1 MSSPGNTTTDEQPQR
16 IARDTTPR
24 SPKRLARTAGVL
36 YLLVAVFG
44 GFAQGFLEPRMYVPG
59 DAAATAG
66 NVVANEGLVR
76 LGVVSDL
83 VNEVLLVLLALTL
96 FALLNHV
103 HLAAAR
109 VMVALALLAA
119 GITALNVVFE
129 FAGLQV
135 ATGAVDMSAIGVDG
149 SDAMVLLMLDTQH
162 HGVLIAQIFFGL
174 WLAPLGY
181 LAYKSGWFPRPMAVV
196 LVVATS
202 CYLVDVFTAFL
213 APDLNQ
219 LIHGF
224 ITIPCIIAEVWIAG
238 YLLTV
243 GVNTKKKAQAKPPV
257 NGTFAI
263 DEATASPAVLG

>member
-1 MSSPGNTTTDEQPQR
+1 MSSPGNCTTGEQPQR
-16 IARDTTPR
+16 IARDTTTK
-24 SPKRLARTAGVL
+24 SPKRQFRPA
-36 YLLVAVFG
+36 FP
-44 GFAQGFLEPRMYVPG
+44 EPRMYVPG

-66 NVVANEGLVR
+66 NVVDNEGLVR

-135 ATGAVDMSAIGVDG
+135 ATGAVDLSAIGVAG
-149 SDAMVLLMLDTQH
+149 SDAMVLLLLDTQH

-224 ITIPCIIAEVWIAG
+224 ITIPCIIAEIWLAG

-243 GVNTKKKAQAKPPV
+243 GVNTKGKGQAEPLMVGKP
-257 NGTFAI
+257 AA
-263 DEATASPAVLG
+263 EAVGASAVAPR

>member
-1 MSSPGNTTTDEQPQR
+1 M
-16 IARDTTPR
+16 
-24 SPKRLARTAGVL
+24 
-36 YLLVAVFG
+36 
-44 GFAQGFLEPRMYVPG
+44 
-59 DAAATAG
+59 
-66 NVVANEGLVR
+66 R

-83 VNEVLLVLLALTL
+83 VNEVILVLLALTL
-96 FALLNHV
+96 YALLHQF
-103 HLAAAR
+103 HFAAAR

-119 GITALNVVFE
+119 GITALNAVFE

-162 HGVLIAQIFFGL
+162 YGLLIAQIFFGL

-181 LAYKSGWFPRPMAVV
+181 LAYKSGWFPRPLAVV
-196 LVVATS
+196 LVVATG

-243 GVNTKKKAQAKPPV
+243 GVNTKKKAQSEAPLI
-257 NGTFAI
+257 GTSAI
-263 DEATASPAVLG
+263 DEAIVSPVALG

>member
-1 MSSPGNTTTDEQPQR
+1 MSPTGSTTKGEQPQR
-16 IARDTTPR
+16 VARGTMR

-36 YLLVAVFG
+36 YLLVAVVG
-44 GFAQGFLEPRMYVPG
+44 GFAQGILEPKMYVPG

-96 FALLNHV
+96 FALLTHV

-109 VMVALALLAA
+109 LMAALAVLAA

-129 FAGLQV
+129 FAGLQI

-162 HGVLIAQIFFGL
+162 YGLLIAQIFFGL

-181 LAYKSGWFPRPMAVV
+181 LAYKSGWFPKPLAVV
-196 LVVATS
+196 LVLATG

-213 APDLNQ
+213 APDLSQ

-243 GVNTKKKAQAKPPV
+243 GVNTRKNAQSKPTV
-257 NGTFAI
+257 IGGFAA
-263 DEATASPAVLG
+263 DEANASPVAIP

>member
-1 MSSPGNTTTDEQPQR
+1 MRSPGNTTTGEQPQR
-16 IARDTTPR
+16 VIRDTTR
-24 SPKRLARTAGVL
+24 KSPKRLARTAGVL
-36 YLLVAVFG
+36 YLLVAIFG
-44 GFAQGFLEPRMYVPG
+44 GFAQAVVEPRMYVPG

-66 NVVANEGLVR
+66 NVVANEGLMR

-96 FALLNHV
+96 YALLKHA

-129 FAGLQV
+129 FAGVQI
-135 ATGAVDMSAIGVDG
+135 ATGGVDMSALGVNG
-149 SDAMVLLMLDTQH
+149 SDAVVLLMLDTQH
-162 HGVLIAQIFFGL
+162 YGLLIAQIFFGL

-181 LAYKSGWFPRPMAVV
+181 LASKSGWFPKPLALV
-196 LVVATS
+196 LVVAAG
-202 CYLVDVFTAFL
+202 CYLVDVLTAFL
-213 APDLNQ
+213 APDLSQ

-243 GVNTKKKAQAKPPV
+243 GVNTTNKAQANPPAI
-257 NGTFAI
+257 GTFRN
-263 DEATASPAVLG
+263 

>member
-1 MSSPGNTTTDEQPQR
+1 MSSRSNTTS
-16 IARDTTPR
+16 ARHSETGEATVQEL
-24 SPKRLARTAGVL
+24 SPKRLARTAGVI
-36 YLLVAVFG
+36 YLLIAVFG
-44 GFAQGFLEPRMYVPG
+44 GFAQGFVEPKMYVPG
-59 DAAATAG
+59 DAAATTG

-83 VNEVLLVLLALTL
+83 VNEVLLVLLTLTL
-96 FALLNHV
+96 YALLKHV

-109 VMVALALLAA
+109 VMAALALLAA
-119 GITALNVVFE
+119 GITPLKVVFE

-135 ATGAVDMSAIGVDG
+135 ATGAVDMFAIGVDG
-149 SDAMVLLMLDTQH
+149 SNAMVLLMLDTQH
-162 HGVLIAQIFFGL
+162 YGLLIAQIFFGL

-181 LAYKSGWFPRPMAVV
+181 LAYRSGWFPKSLALV
-196 LVVATS
+196 LVVAAG

-224 ITIPCIIAEVWIAG
+224 ITIPRIIVEVWIAG

-243 GVNTKKKAQAKPPV
+243 GVNTKKKGQAEPSLV
-257 NGTFAI
+257 GTFAV
-263 DEATASPAVLG
+263 EAAGASPVAHR